1 LSRVLA
7 EGDDVWVGTPAA
19 EVDIDASLV
28 ARLVRAQ
35 HPDLDGPL
43 CLVANGWDN
52 VIFRL
57 GADLCVRLP
66 RRAAAADLIRHEQR
80 WLPGLAAR
88 AGAVVPAP
96 VRAGVPGDGFPW
108 PWSICPW
115 FDGRPAADVPP
126 PERAAAATD
135 LAEFL
140 ARLHVPAPAGA
151 PHNPWRGVPLAARD
165 AAVRERLAATPD
177 LLALWER
184 LVSAPVWGGPPSWV
198 HGDLHPANI
207 VLAPSGP
214 ARLAAVIDF
223 GDLTAGDPATDL
235 AAGWLAFDTAGR
247 AAFRARYDALTR
259 TDPDTWV
266 RARGWALNLATAI
279 GASSGDNPR
288 MAAIGAHGVAQV
300 REP

>member
-1 LSRVLA
+1 M
-7 EGDDVWVGTPAA
+7 PAA
-19 EVDIDASLV
+19 EIDIDASLV

-43 CLVANGWDN
+43 WLVANGWDN
-52 VIFRL
+52 VVYRL

-66 RRAAAADLIRHEQR
+66 RRAVAVDLIRHEQR

-96 VRAGVPGDGFPW
+96 VRAGTPGEGYPW

-115 FDGRPAADVPP
+115 FEGRAAADVPAA
-126 PERAAAATD
+126 ERGPAAAD

-140 ARLHVPAPAGA
+140 AGLHAPAPAEA

-165 AAVRERLAATPD
+165 AAVRERLAGTPD
-177 LLALWER
+177 LLALWVR
-184 LVSAPVWGGPPSWV
+184 LTATPAWAGPPYWI
-198 HGDLHPANI
+198 HGDLHPANV

-235 AAGWLAFDTAGR
+235 AAAWLAFDAEGR
-247 AAFRARYDALTR
+247 AVFRERYDALTGI
-259 TDPDTWV
+259 DPDTWG

-279 GASSGDNPR
+279 GASSGDSPR
-288 MAAIGAHGVAQV
+288 MAAISVHGVAQV
-300 REP
+300 RLDP

>member
-1 LSRVLA
+1 MGV
-7 EGDDVWVGTPAA
+7 DTPAA

-28 ARLVRAQ
+28 TRLIRAQ

-43 CLVANGWDN
+43 WLVASGWDN
-52 VIFRL
+52 VIYRL
-57 GADLCVRLP
+57 GDDLCVRLP
-66 RRAAAADLIRHEQR
+66 RRALAVDLIRHEQR

-88 AGAVVPAP
+88 AGAFVPAP
-96 VRAGVPGDGFPW
+96 VRAGVPGEGYPW

-115 FDGRPAADVPP
+115 FEGRAAADVSPA
-126 PERAAAATD
+126 ERGAAAAD

-140 ARLHVPAPAGA
+140 ARLHTPAPAEA
-151 PHNPWRGVPLAARD
+151 PHNPWRGVPLTDRD
-165 AAVRERLAATPD
+165 AAVRERVAGTPD

-184 LVSAPVWGGPPSWV
+184 LASAPAWGGPRHWL
-198 HGDLHPANI
+198 HGDLHPGNL

-223 GDLTAGDPATDL
+223 GDLTGGDPASDL
-235 AAGWLAFDTAGR
+235 STAWLTFDAAGR
-247 AAFRARYDALTR
+247 AAFRDRYDTLTGA
-259 TDPDTWV
+259 DADTWV

-279 GASSGDNPR
+279 GAFSDDNPR
-288 MAAIGAHGVAQV
+288 LAAISVHALAEVR